1 MPHPTKI
8 FRRNTSGIIGLRKEA
23 ESAAAASDDPT
34 AASSNTSKP
43 LLVQSNSSNICPA
56 TLEIR
61 ETAARRISAHEPPSM
76 DLLEITT
83 KTDEIMTSTPKPK
96 IRKTS
101 EIVRPNFSI
110 YEERESQ
117 GMFVSG
123 ILNER
128 SDGSGSNRNPASNN
142 GGVTFSFMTSM
153 REDSGKDL
161 DLLDDFSSIDLNES
175 SGNSSSDDERMS
187 TENNDSPA
195 PKFSFVGRFDLHGRR
210 DSSEDIM
217 HNFPRF

>member
-1 MPHPTKI
+1 MSAVAPHPTKI

-23 ESAAAASDDPT
+23 EAKTTEDKG
-34 AASSNTSKP
+34 TSKP
-43 LLVQSNSSNICPA
+43 FLVQSNSSNVSPA

-61 ETAARRISAHEPPSM
+61 ENAARRISAHEPPVLE
-76 DLLEITT
+76 DLEIPASSSLSAG
-83 KTDEIMTSTPKPK
+83 DAAPK

-128 SDGSGSNRNPASNN
+128 SDGCSGVGAGHN
-142 GGVTFSFMTSM
+142 VTFSFS
-153 REDSGKDL
+153 RESSGKDL
-161 DLLDDFSSIDLNES
+161 DLVDDFSSIDLN
-175 SGNSSSDDERMS
+175 DDESEEDRMS
-187 TENNDSPA
+187 TGSGSSSNNNNAP

-210 DSSEDIM
+210 DSSEDILPIG
-217 HNFPRF
+217 FVPRF